1 MPSRLRTPFAL
12 CLVAVLGLFGAAGS
26 ARADELSDLLQQ
38 IDQLSMQ
45 FVGAHDALFPLQHDM
60 NNLYFI
66 LDGEIVAGDQPDF
79 VDDWPGFMVDQL
91 NFNQRVDDM
100 NSARQA
106 LEVDWL
112 RVLQLDP
119 TYYQTALGAAMFRAL
134 AFGDAL
140 DGYDAQLA
148 ELNSMDG
155 DAINFGSFW
164 AQGTVEGAIGAT
176 QLNRN
181 QAQSYK
187 GFADDFVN
195 YLLGG

>member
-12 CLVAVLGLFGAAGS
+12 CLVAVLGLFGAAAS
-26 ARADELSDLLQQ
+26 ARADELSDLLQE
-38 IDQLSMQ
+38 IDQLNMQ
-45 FVGAHDALFPLQHDM
+45 FFGAYYALFPLEHDM
-60 NNLYFI
+60 NNLYCI
-66 LDGEIVAGDQPDF
+66 LDGEIVAGDQVDF

-119 TYYQTALGAAMFRAL
+119 TYYQTALGAAQVRAT

-140 DGYDAQLA
+140 DGYDDQLDD
-148 ELNSMDG
+148 LNWMNA

-164 AQGTVEGAIGAT
+164 ALGTLGGAIGAT

-181 QAQSYK
+181 QAQSYQ
-187 GFADDFVN
+187 GFAVDFVI
-195 YLLGG
+195 YLLGL